1 MATIIPVSPFD
12 YVVFGATGDLTQRKL
27 LPALY
32 QRYRDAQIPETS
44 RIIGA
49 SRSHMRLEEFR
60 EHARDALKSFVP
72 PAEID
77 ETKLAGFL
85 DHLFYV
91 AVDALGDEGWNELRP
106 SSTSGPT
113 GSGPII
119 SPPRPIST
127 ARSAATSTV
136 TD

>member
-1 MATIIPVSPFD
+1 LATIIPVSPFD

-49 SRSHMRLEEFR
+49 SRSHMSVEEFR

-77 ETKLAGFL
+77 DARLAGFL

-91 AVDALGDEGWNELRP
+91 
-106 SSTSGPT
+106 TSAPT
-113 GSGPII
+113 GSGPTI

-127 ARSAATSTV
+127 ARSAAISTA
-136 TD
+136 TG